1 MLFDYSLL
9 EPALPDNPD
18 LPIDPKDPGEEH
30 EHVDFKAKVYPLA
43 NSDERQPDEYYQSDP
58 NLPGLNPELM
68 GLVPHRHNIFAKV
81 FVVVCLVVCSY
92 YMFAVTRVFL
102 HPKVNHNTPK
112 GSNQKVTSSGINT
125 SNWKDNPKWRKYLTP
140 KIKAPELTAAREW
153 LNVDK
158 PLSLSNLRGKV
169 VVLDFW
175 TLCCINCIQT
185 FPELSILE
193 EKYKNDPVVFIGIHS
208 PKFIYERE
216 REAVRY
222 NVLKYD
228 IRHPVALDS
237 DNKIWDEYQIR
248 AWPTLVLIDP
258 EGYLTAYFPG
268 EGNAESLDAMIRL
281 LLDEYGAKNKLNNT
295 AVPYLI
301 PSTIPMNQL
310 AFPGKVVAD
319 NVNSRLFIADSGHH
333 RVLVINP
340 EGKVLQTIGSGSAG
354 NEDGE
359 SVKSQF
365 NFPQGIAY
373 DSKRQKLYVADSR
386 NHQIRSIDLISGIV
400 KTIAGSGK
408 KGYVRKPGTDPL
420 TIDLASP
427 WDLTIDNNSDLLY
440 IAMAGNHQIW
450 SFELNKNQL
459 SILAGTGREDRMDGG
474 FNYANFAQPSG
485 IIFNANK
492 LYIADSEVSAI
503 RVLDLKTKIVSTLAG
518 GELFIFGDKDGIGQ
532 NVKLQHPLGITIV
545 NNSTYITDTFNHKI
559 KQIDLITGE
568 TKSITG
574 QPEGGKLDGLLSKAS
589 FNEPSGICQLN
600 GKLYVADSNNNS
612 IRVIDLDN
620 NSVETM
626 NLNFK

>member
-1 MLFDYSLL
+1 MLFDYSYP
-9 EPALPDNPD
+9 EPALPDNPNIPTD
-18 LPIDPKDPGEEH
+18 LKEIKEEPD
-30 EHVDFKAKVYPLA
+30 HVDLKAKVYPLA

-81 FVVVCLVVCSY
+81 FVVTCLVVCTY
-92 YMFAVTRVFL
+92 FMFAVTRVLL
-102 HPKVNHNTPK
+102 HPKSNQNTPF
-112 GSNQKVTSSGINT
+112 GSNQKTTSSGIKT
-125 SNWKDNPKWRKYLTP
+125 ENWRNNPTWRKFLTP

-193 EKYKNDPVVFIGIHS
+193 EKYKDDPVVFIGIHS

-216 REAVRY
+216 QEAVRY
-222 NVLKYD
+222 NILKYD

-237 DNKIWDEYQIR
+237 NNIVWDEYQIR
-248 AWPTLVLIDP
+248 SWPTLVLIDP
-258 EGYLTAYFPG
+258 DGYLTAYFPG

-281 LLDEYGAKNKLNNT
+281 LLDEFGAKNQLNNSS
-295 AVPYLI
+295 VPTLT
-301 PSTIPMNQL
+301 PALIPMNQL
-310 AFPGKVVAD
+310 AFPGKIVAD
-319 NVNSRLFIADSGHH
+319 KITSRLFIADSGHH
-333 RVLVINP
+333 RIVVINP

-354 NEDGE
+354 HEDGE
-359 SVKSQF
+359 SAKAQF
-365 NFPQGIAY
+365 NFPQGIAF
-373 DSKRQKLYVADSR
+373 DSKRQKLYVADTR
-386 NHQIRSIDLISGIV
+386 NHQIRSIDLITGIV
-400 KTIAGSGK
+400 KTLAGSGK

-420 TIDLASP
+420 AIDLASP
-427 WDLTIDNNSDLLY
+427 WDLTIDSTADILY

-450 SFELNKNQL
+450 SYDLNQNQL

-474 FNYANFAQPSG
+474 FIYASFAQPSG
-485 IIFNANK
+485 ISFDADK

-503 RVLDLKTKIVSTLAG
+503 RVLDLKSKIVSTLAG
-518 GELFIFGDKDGIGQ
+518 GELFLFGDKDGIGQ
-532 NVKLQHPLGITIV
+532 NAKLQHPLGITIT
-545 NNSTYITDTFNHKI
+545 NNSAFITDTFNHKI
-559 KQIDLITGE
+559 KLIDLKTGE
-568 TKSITG
+568 VQTISG
-574 QPEGGKLDGLLSKAS
+574 VPESGKLDGNLATAR

-600 GKLYVADSNNNS
+600 NKFYIADSNNNS
-612 IRVIDLDN
+612 IRLIDLDN
-620 NSVETM
+620 KSVITL